1 MYGDT
6 AELLYAGFNDNFKS
20 YNVPFYSWT
29 KSIQRAFEI
38 NPNLKYVNLGGVE
51 NEGHL
56 LNFKR
61 NSTQKLEL
69 LVMNLIYQLV
79 LCIIWLNLL

>member
-1 MYGDT
+1 M
-6 AELLYAGFNDNFKS
+6 K
-20 YNVPFYSWT
+20 
-29 KSIQRAFEI
+29 AFEI

-51 NEGHL
+51 NDGHL
-56 LNFKR
+56 LNFKK

-79 LCIIWLNLL
+79 PYTIYSNSL